1 MDLLTFALNMTK
13 SIGRNVNKNLSGR
26 YSQKLLDHAKQTA
39 ADAFKIT
46 SKSSI
51 QNTANPIGDLIG
63 NAIANRITKISIN
76 LKQNNSET
84 AANQNGKEIP

>member
-1 MDLLTFALNMTK
+1 MTK
-13 SIGRNVNKNLSGR
+13 SIGKNVNKNLSGR

-51 QNTANPIGDLIG
+51 QNTADSICDLIG
-63 NAIANRITKISIN
+63 NAIANRITKVLIN

-84 AANQNGKEIP
+84 AGNQNGKEIP

>member
-1 MDLLTFALNMTK
+1 MTK
-13 SIGRNVNKNLSGR
+13 SIGKNVNKNLSGR

-51 QNTANPIGDLIG
+51 QNTADSICDLTG
-63 NAIANRITKISIN
+63 NAIANRITKVLIN

>member
-1 MDLLTFALNMTK
+1 MTK
-13 SIGRNVNKNLSGR
+13 SIGKNVNKNLSGR

-51 QNTANPIGDLIG
+51 
-63 NAIANRITKISIN
+63 
-76 LKQNNSET
+76 
-84 AANQNGKEIP
+84 

>member
-1 MDLLTFALNMTK
+1 MTK
-13 SIGRNVNKNLSGR
+13 SIGKNVNKNLSGR

-51 QNTANPIGDLIG
+51 QNTADSICDLIG
-63 NAIANRITKISIN
+63 NAIANRITKVLIN
-76 LKQNNSET
+76 LKQNNSEK

>member
-1 MDLLTFALNMTK
+1 MTK
-13 SIGRNVNKNLSGR
+13 SIGKNVNKNLSGR

-46 SKSSI
+46 SKSAI
-51 QNTANPIGDLIG
+51 QNKADSIGDLIG

-84 AANQNGKEIP
+84 ATNQNGKEIP